1 MTGFVTKKI
10 SKGRSRSLCSILR
23 SARTK
28 ASLSLEQVEQQT
40 HIPAKHLQALEQG
53 AYHLLP
59 AEAYNIGFVRRY
71 AEVLKLDPEKIISQ
85 YREERSK
92 HRFVDSTDSVQLRP
106 RKLGDWNF
114 LITPKLIA
122 AVGMILLFGGIA
134 SYIYVQVRKFAEPPQ
149 LVMNVPTEFT
159 SNRDTVTINGRTNEG
174 VIVSMNTEPIT
185 VGSSGD
191 FSQEV
196 QLSPGLNQ
204 IVVMA
209 RNRAQKESRTT
220 VKVLY
225 KQDVAKVDLGAAA
238 STITP

>member
-10 SKGRSRSLCSILR
+10 SKSRARSLCSILK

-28 ASLSLEQVEQQT
+28 ADLTLEAVEQQT

-71 AEVLKLDPEKIISQ
+71 AETLKLDPEKIVAQ

-92 HRFVDSTDSVQLRP
+92 HRFTDCNDTVQLRP
-106 RKLGDWNF
+106 RTLGDWNF

-122 AVGMILLFGGIA
+122 VVGMVLLFGGIA
-134 SYIYVQVRKFAEPPQ
+134 SYIYLQVRKFAEPPQ
-149 LVMNVPTEFT
+149 LVMNVPNEFT
-159 SNRDTVTINGRTNEG
+159 SNRDTVTINGRTDEG
-174 VIVSMNTEPIT
+174 VIVSMNTEPIS
-185 VGSSGD
+185 VGSAGD

-225 KQDVAKVDLGAAA
+225 KQDVAKVDLGTTAPQ
-238 STITP
+238 ITP

>member
-1 MTGFVTKKI
+1 MTGFVTRKI
-10 SKGRSRSLCSILR
+10 SKGKTRSLCSILKT
-23 SARTK
+23 ARTK
-28 ASLSLEQVEQQT
+28 AGLTLEQVEEQT

-71 AEVLKLDPEKIISQ
+71 AEVLKLNADKIVAQ
-85 YREERSK
+85 YREERSN
-92 HRFVDSTDSVQLRP
+92 HRLTDCTNSVQLRP
-106 RKLGDWNF
+106 RTLGDWNF
-114 LITPKLIA
+114 LITPKLVA
-122 AVGMILLFGGIA
+122 AVGMLILFGGIA

-159 SNRDTVTINGRTNEG
+159 SNRDTIKIDGRTSEG
-174 VIVSMNTEPIT
+174 AIVSMNTEPIT
-185 VGSSGD
+185 VESTGS

-204 IVVMA
+204 IVIMA
-209 RNRAQKESRTT
+209 RNRAQKESRTV

-225 KQDVAKVDLGAAA
+225 KQDVAKVDLGVAA
-238 STITP
+238 SSVTP